1 MHMTYDFTE
10 HLKDLH
16 LVLQEHTEWFMRLTR
31 HIHYPNT
38 SLAPK
43 SYEEPNSF
51 AIWLDRVKE
60 SEALEPETIN
70 GLERLHDEL
79 YTQARKLMEEAQK
92 FKQRPDF
99 EDFDKLALY
108 FEEFINRIRR
118 LEKDCLMEG
127 SGLDELTGL
136 RNGEVMYK
144 DLDEEM
150 ERVSRQGKPFVVALI
165 KIDHFEDIQ
174 KQFRPEDVER
184 IIIDA
189 ARLVKRFIRSFDDAY
204 RITEGTFLVAL
215 KQTTIEGGM
224 KALMRLKVDAAQFSQ
239 VYEGLEGPIY
249 LTLSSTVAEPVPADN
264 MRDLIQSLEF
274 DLKKM
279 ADRDSSIIQ
288 YHETTP
294 LMKYISEITVAE
306 KV

>member
-1 MHMTYDFTE
+1 MTYDFTE

-43 SYEEPNSF
+43 NYEEPNSF
-51 AIWLDRVKE
+51 AVWLDRVKE

-70 GLERLHDEL
+70 GLVRLHDEL
-79 YTQARKLMEEAQK
+79 CTQARKLMEEAQK

-150 ERVSRQGKPFVVALI
+150 ERVSRQGKPFVIALI

-174 KQFRPEDVER
+174 TQLNHEDLER
-184 IIIDA
+184 MIIDA
-189 ARLVKRFIRSFDDAY
+189 ARLVKRCIRSFDDAY
-204 RITEGTFLVAL
+204 RIKGGVFLVSL
-215 KQTTIEGGM
+215 KQTSIEGGV
-224 KALMRLKVDAAQFSQ
+224 KALMRLKADAAQFSQ
-239 VYEGLEGPIY
+239 EYKGQQGPVY
-249 LTLSSTVAEPVPADN
+249 LTLSSTVAEPVTADN
-264 MRDLIQSLEF
+264 MRDLIESLEF
-274 DLKKM
+274 DLKKFD
-279 ADRDSSIIQ
+279 DRDSSILQ
-288 YHETTP
+288 YNETAP
-294 LMKYISEITVAE
+294 LMKFVSEISAAQ
-306 KV
+306 KI